1 MRLRQRLSSRGV
13 KVNKITNRI
22 ERSLGMPG
30 LVTTLARRIS
40 PTDLQSLLLEVYRQ
54 RAAEKTPS
62 DVLAQY
68 ERDRFVQPSP
78 VSPALIT
85 RWDQI
90 AYQTLPREFDA
101 ITISPLSPLG
111 TSSVVAS
118 VDQNWAVSTSRNTE
132 VDSDSTNALALECA
146 VRRRRLLEVDP
157 RSQSPVHLATAHR
170 LVRAQHYQDPSMSS
184 HFTAFVLCSAGRDQG
199 HFEFETT
206 SIKSQIRF
214 FLQAIREYAA
224 QDVPLIVT
232 FTDYGRA
239 LSQDDLQGFLL
250 NEIPEGIGGIECR
263 MDNKASMGKS
273 YYTGFKYH
281 IDAVVDSGVE
291 MELVEG
297 GSVDWTQKY
306 LSNAKERLVI
316 GGLGVDRL
324 AQHFG

>member
-1 MRLRQRLSSRGV
+1 
-13 KVNKITNRI
+13 VNRITNRI
-22 ERSLGMPG
+22 ERALGMPG
-30 LVTTLARRIS
+30 LAAALARRIS

-54 RAAEKTPS
+54 RAADKTPS

-68 ERDRFVQPSP
+68 ERDRFVRPST
-78 VSPALIT
+78 VLPALLT
-85 RWDQI
+85 RWDRI
-90 AYQTLPREFDA
+90 AYETLPREFDA
-101 ITISPLSPLG
+101 ITISPLCPLG

-146 VRRRRLLEVDP
+146 VRRRRLLEADP
-157 RSQSPVHLATAHR
+157 RSQVPVHLAASHR
-170 LVRAQHYQDPSMSS
+170 LVRAQHYQDPSLFS

-199 HFEFETT
+199 HFAFEIAA
-206 SIKSQIRF
+206 IKSQIRF
-214 FLQAIREYAA
+214 FLQAIRKYAA
-224 QDVPLIVT
+224 QDVPLVVT
-232 FTDYGRA
+232 FTDYKRA
-239 LSQDDLQGFLL
+239 LPQDDLQGFLL
-250 NEIPEGIGGIECR
+250 DEIAEGFSGIECR
-263 MDNKASMGKS
+263 VDNKTSKGKS

-281 IDAVVDSGVE
+281 IDALTDPGDE
-291 MELVEG
+291 LELVEG